1 MVDSK
6 RLSVLSQEV
15 VVIVVGI
22 LLAFGFDAVW
32 TSWDDRA
39 RERYHV
45 QALHTDFRSTIALLE
60 ESLETTVRGRESAF
74 RALAEMQAGR
84 LQERTDS
91 VLAWAFYAV
100 NYEVFRPQRGAYD
113 ALVNSGEFGL
123 LRSDSLRSALAA
135 YFGTFDD
142 ARASERILLDD
153 HREFFH
159 SAVGVEILRFDRLL
173 AAAIFGE
180 TPVATP
186 TQAAALAG
194 SDEFRGWMA
203 ALAKDHLDLTDDYTT
218 LMSDAETVLD
228 LLEASR

>member
-1 MVDSK
+1 VVDSK
-6 RLSVLSQEV
+6 RLTVLSQEV

-22 LLAFGFDAVW
+22 LLAFGFDALW
-32 TSWDDRA
+32 TNWDDRA
-39 RERYHV
+39 RERYHI
-45 QALHTDFRSTIALLE
+45 QALHTDFSSTIALLE

-74 RALAEMQAGR
+74 RVLAEMEAGR
-84 LQERTDS
+84 LQERSDS
-91 VLAWAFYAV
+91 VLAWAFYAL

-159 SAVGVEILRFDRLL
+159 SRVAVETLRFDQLL
-173 AAAIFGE
+173 ARLISGE
-180 TPVATP
+180 ALMATP
-186 TQAAALAG
+186 TQAAVLAE

-203 ALAKDHLDLTDDYTT
+203 ALGKDHLDLTDDYTT
-218 LMSDAETVLD
+218 LMSGAETVLA
-228 LLEASR
+228 LLEANR